1 MKIIGIIFLACFL
14 MFVAIFTKAL
24 LNKNTIHD
32 ISNRIILP
40 LLYTEDQLF
49 DTNDL
54 IGHPYILNVF
64 ASWCTTCQEEH
75 SMLLDIAKEQIIEI
89 YGINYLD
96 TEYKVKEWL
105 KTNGDPYTKIAKDY
119 SGKVNNILGVTGV
132 PETFI
137 FDQHGKLLL
146 HIYGSLTKDI
156 WRTQILPLIQK
167 TENSMKL

>member
-1 MKIIGIIFLACFL
+1 MKIIGTIFLLCFL
-14 MFVAIFTKAL
+14 MFVAVFTKTL
-24 LNKNTIHD
+24 LDKNTTPD
-32 ISNRIILP
+32 ISNRIVLP
-40 LLYTEDQLF
+40 LLSEDQLF
-49 DTNDL
+49 DTNEL
-54 IGHPYILNVF
+54 IGRPYIINIF

-75 SMLLDIAKEQIIEI
+75 SILLDIAKKQMIEI

-105 KTNGDPYTKIAKDY
+105 KTNGNPYTKIAKDY

-146 HIYGSLTKDI
+146 HIHGNLSKEM
-156 WRTQILPLIQK
+156 WETQIIPLIQ
-167 TENSMKL
+167 N